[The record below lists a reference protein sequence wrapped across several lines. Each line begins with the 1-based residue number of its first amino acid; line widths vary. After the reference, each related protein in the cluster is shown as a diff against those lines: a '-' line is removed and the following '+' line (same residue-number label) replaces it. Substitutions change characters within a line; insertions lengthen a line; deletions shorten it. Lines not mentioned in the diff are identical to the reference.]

1 MKLYIYNTHGDGWMC
16 GYTKVAI
23 LELSVFYTK
32 SFLKGMNA
40 NRIK

>member
-23 LELSVFYTK
+23 LELSVLHKIFSK
-32 SFLKGMNA
+32 RHECK
-40 NRIK
+40 